1 MPTTFIPR
9 NATMNAHA
17 GLILSALIIG
27 LSFPAVGAIG
37 EGLPPLML
45 TALRFAIA
53 AIAITPLLT
62 RLPLERPSAPGLV
75 LYALMGLCLAAF
87 FGTMF
92 WAAHHASAQSMAT
105 LYVSVPLMAYGFG
118 RVLQVEGR
126 SPRLLALLLVGAGGA
141 LLLIWAEFRQA
152 AGRLGFGPGE
162 AGFLAACLGSAAYPV
177 LSKLG
182 LKRGWLSPH
191 AAARAFW
198 SLGAGAVLI
207 GLAGLGF
214 EEAGAL
220 LQMTSRDALVVVYLA
235 VFSTGLTFWL
245 LQRANG
251 VLSPAQVTAY
261 GYLAP
266 FVAMLL
272 LFVTEPD
279 RISWHWLPGS
289 LLVITAIALLLRGDV
304 RPRPPLPVRSAE
316 NCALC

>member
-1 MPTTFIPR
+1 
-9 NATMNAHA
+9 
-17 GLILSALIIG
+17 
-27 LSFPAVGAIG
+27 
-37 EGLPPLML
+37 
-45 TALRFAIA
+45 
-53 AIAITPLLT
+53 
-62 RLPLERPSAPGLV
+62 
-75 LYALMGLCLAAF
+75 
-87 FGTMF
+87 
-92 WAAHHASAQSMAT
+92 MAT

-245 LQRANG
+245 LRPDLLAAATRQWRA
-251 VLSPAQVTAY
+251 
-261 GYLAP
+261 LAGP
-266 FVAMLL
+266 GHCLRLPGPVRGDAVA
-272 LFVTEPD
+272 VRHRARPD
-279 RISWHWLPGS
+279 RLALAAGQPAGHHGHCAVAARRRQAAPAATGPVRRKLCP
-289 LLVITAIALLLRGDV
+289 LLVLNLWSQSLCRMPIPSTSSASITSCYA
-304 RPRPPLPVRSAE
+304 SATSTG
-316 NCALC
+316 